1 MKLYELKPIDGR
13 KSFYG
18 KAVVMIDGTTETL
31 LSYNTPIVR
40 RDTTTGA
47 LTRLWCGWSAT
58 TGRHIAAFCGM
69 NKAAFTALPCA
80 GSGAAADMTPTESLQ
95 AMYARRSCGATI

>member
-31 LSYNTPIVR
+31 LSYNTPVIR
-40 RDTTTGA
+40 RDAITGE
-47 LTRLWCGWSAT
+47 LTRLWSGWSAT
-58 TGRHIAAFCGM
+58 TQRHVAAFCGL
-69 NKAAFTALPCA
+69 NTAQFRALPA
-80 GSGAAADMTPTESLQ
+80 KA
-95 AMYARRSCGATI
+95 